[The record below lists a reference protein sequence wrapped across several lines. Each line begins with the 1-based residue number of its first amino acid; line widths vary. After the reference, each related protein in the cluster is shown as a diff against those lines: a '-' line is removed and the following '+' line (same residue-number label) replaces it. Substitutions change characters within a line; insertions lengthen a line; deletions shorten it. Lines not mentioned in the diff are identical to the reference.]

1 MVNMMNVDN
10 SKIELSILAV
20 EAENYKSQGRMI
32 IVVCLLVHLLLGYA
46 LTILIVFIC
55 VRAGM
60 AASDLE
66 FPSQLSILPL
76 RQRYE
81 DMRAFDGVSH
91 ISLLVNVFSSS
102 LCGLLGGL
110 AVVAQYVRKVYLPGK
125 YAVIRVQNVV
135 RSLCFVVAGVFLFWL
150 VFVFDYRFSTRVYVS
165 KAFLCTWP
173 IFPVMS
179 IANLIVFAAVPTVV
193 VALFL
198 KWRVGAIVRGED
210 A

>member
-1 MVNMMNVDN
+1 MNVDN

-60 AASDLE
+60 ATSDLE

-110 AVVAQYVRKVYLPGK
+110 AIVAQYVRKVYLPGK

-135 RSLCFVVAGVFLFWL
+135 RSLFFVVAWVFLFWL

-165 KAFLCTWP
+165 KAFLFTWP
-173 IFPVMS
+173 IFPFMS
-179 IANLIVFAAVPTVV
+179 IANLIVFAAAPTVI

-198 KWRVGAIVRGED
+198 KWKVGAIVRGED